1 MPVVTGEELATSIT
15 PVGRDDLIV
24 DLFRTRGAALVGLAR
39 SLVDSKE
46 EAEEIVQDAFER
58 LVASFIRIDDSGR
71 ADRYL
76 TVTVLNLA
84 RSRLRRRRTARD
96 RAHLLHVDEHF
107 DVDRLG
113 LDEQARAVRVAI
125 QALPK
130 RQQQCVVLRFYSG
143 LSEREIATTLGMG
156 SGSVKQHLSRA
167 RATLAGSLGGRP

>member
-1 MPVVTGEELATSIT
+1 MVTGEELAATIT
-15 PVGRDDLIV
+15 PLGRDASIV
-24 DLFRTRGAALVGLAR
+24 HLFHTRGAALVGLAR

-46 EAEEIVQDAFER
+46 EAEEVVQDAFER

-96 RAHLLHVDEHF
+96 KAHLMHVDEHLE
-107 DVDRLG
+107 DDRLG
-113 LDEQARAVRVAI
+113 LDEEARAVRVAI
-125 QALPK
+125 QSLPK

-143 LSEREIATTLGMG
+143 LSEREIAGTLGMG
-156 SGSVKQHLSRA
+156 AGSVKQHLSRA
-167 RATLAGSLGGRP
+167 RAALAVALGGRE